1 MSGAIKA
8 LSNESLNYL
17 GSLIEK
23 KKLVLFAG
31 SGISIDSGM
40 PSWDKLSYDFLVL
53 CKKIFVIYKNEEE
66 LINNITKSIDEI
78 KDNENQDKTYV
89 LDTISVYRNLLN
101 EIINDTDE
109 ERIKELFSDWFR
121 ELFSGSKYNKNHE
134 YIVST
139 NFPIILTTNYDNLLH
154 AAIGEKYKDLIKN
167 NFGLK
172 TYRDVARCIYEEESF
187 IFHIHGKASEVDCN
201 NIVLTKKDYV
211 NIIRNIPS
219 LRMLLETI
227 FIKYAI
233 LFFGYGMS
241 DPHLEDLLEEISFN
255 FNYSEGNIRKFF
267 IVIREDKVNFI
278 RQNLKKMQGVTLLT
292 VDKDYEQSKE
302 LLRILSEKYPREP
315 N

>member
-1 MSGAIKA
+1 MSEAICA
-8 LSNESLNYL
+8 LSNDSLNLL
-17 GSLIEK
+17 GNLIEK

-31 SGISIDSGM
+31 SGISIGSEM
-40 PSWDKLSYDFLVL
+40 PSWDRLSYEFLIL
-53 CKKIFVIYKNEEE
+53 CKRIFNIYKNKEE
-66 LINNITKSIDEI
+66 LINNITKSIDEVKNNKI
-78 KDNENQDKTYV
+78 QDKSIII
-89 LDTISVYRNLLN
+89 DTISVYRNLLN
-101 EIINDTDE
+101 NIINDTDE
-109 ERIKELFSDWFR
+109 ERVKELFTDWFR
-121 ELFSGSKYNKNHE
+121 ELFSGSNYNMNHK

-139 NFPIILTTNYDNLLH
+139 NYPIILTTNYDNLLH
-154 AAIGEKYKDLIKN
+154 AAIGETYKDLIKN

-172 TYRDVARCIYEEESF
+172 TYKDVARCIYEEESF
-187 IFHIHGKASEVDCN
+187 IFHIHGKASEIDYG

-233 LFFGYGMS
+233 LFVGYGMS

-255 FNYSEGNIRKFF
+255 FNYSEGNVRKFF

-278 RQNLKKMQGVTLLT
+278 RRNLKKMQGVTLLT
-292 VDKDYEQSKE
+292 VDENYEQSKE
-302 LLRILSEKYPREP
+302 LLKILSEKYPRKP